1 MKKEGGYEIPTGS
14 FLGDWT
20 DEVLKDHGPGSAIVE
35 YVATAPKSYAY
46 KVLKPDG
53 TISTHV
59 KSKGFTLD
67 HATSKVITFDCMK
80 ELVDSFVFGDNSKV
94 VSVSGKGIRRDKDH
108 TVVTLNVPK
117 IFRTTFSKR
126 QMVENYCSVEYGF

>member
-20 DEVLKDHGPGSAIVE
+20 DEILKDHGVGATISE

-46 KVLKPDG
+46 KVQKPDG
-53 TISTHV
+53 TESTHV

-67 HATSKVITFDCMK
+67 CATSKVITFDCMK
-80 ELVDSFVFGDNSKV
+80 ELVDSFVYGDNSKS
-94 VSVSGKGIRRDKDH
+94 VSVSGTCIRRDKDH
-108 TVVTLNVPK
+108 TIVTMSVPK
-117 IFRTTFSKR
+117 IFRATFTKR
-126 QMVENYCSVEYGF
+126 KMVEDYCSCEYGF